1 LVDELQMLTA
11 ETTRATRALQKLR
24 SGAAWR
30 GMVLSLAGAMLCSG
44 IPIALARWAL
54 PSPAD
59 IATLRARREEL
70 AASVAKLEQQGG
82 RIDWRR
88 CGEAK
93 RLCVRVDRKAPS
105 YGEKADYFVI
115 EGY

>member
-1 LVDELQMLTA
+1 
-11 ETTRATRALQKLR
+11 
-24 SGAAWR
+24 
-30 GMVLSLAGAMLCSG
+30 MVLSLAGAMLCSG

-54 PSPAD
+54 PSSAD